1 MQNGPKFFVFFGMKQ
16 KSSSEAIKDEATGL
30 VILEQILTKVKKENW
45 RIAEEKV
52 IAYEAN
58 RGWTAEKVENCGYDI
73 LSIKGGQQRHI
84 EVKSKL
90 GTKKKF
96 GWTELTANETK
107 QFRADPDYFLYLVEG
122 ESVEPNDPFIII
134 ELDKGKLEKIA
145 QEYII
150 VRFTK
155 LGSIERITV
164 QC

>member
-1 MQNGPKFFVFFGMKQ
+1 MKQ
-16 KSSSEAIKDEATGL
+16 KSLPQAIQDEAVGL
-30 VILEQILTKVKKENW
+30 VILEQILTGVKKENW

-52 IAYEAN
+52 IAYEAK
-58 RGWTAEKVENCGYDI
+58 RGWIAEKVENCGYDI

-90 GTKKKF
+90 GTNKKF
-96 GWTELTANETK
+96 GWTDLTANETK

-122 ESVEPNDPFIII
+122 ESVEPGDPFAII
-134 ELDKGKLEKIA
+134 ELDKEKLEKVA

-155 LGSIERITV
+155 LGSIDRTVV